1 MRRCR
6 PHQGWTTHACR
17 AARASSVLLIVSS
30 VLAACGEPTNEPAE
44 QPPLPEGVGLVE
56 VTAAQ
61 LDDLPLWRFSGE
73 PVVSIGRTV
82 GEGEYLFFRVNA
94 ARRLDSGEIVVVDG
108 QSRELRVFGEDGQFR
123 RAYGG
128 RGEGP
133 GEFAGSP
140 LTVSASDGRRV
151 AIYDVPVRRITEID
165 LLSGDFTTRLLPA
178 HCPLPGEADP
188 GSCSLAGLLP
198 KGTVFVSRGS
208 APLPPVED
216 GSLTIRP
223 SPYFLFGLLEG
234 DTTPARF
241 RTLDSIRGTTRVS
254 VGLAANL
261 FSGAALFEPGG
272 AAGFG
277 TTGLVLGDPHEFELR
292 VWDGDGTLRRV
303 IRVRA
308 PPTPVTDDLLDRY
321 RSWADT
327 ASGLPEATHL
337 YLASLEPTGAV
348 PFFGGLFLDRAE
360 RIWVQDYRPF
370 WAFGP
375 RGPAAWTVFGAD
387 GEPLARIE
395 GGAPGII
402 LEAGED
408 YVLVR
413 ATDELGVEQVRMYAI
428 ERPPATREV
437 SGR

>member
-1 MRRCR
+1 MISR
-6 PHQGWTTHACR
+6 TFR
-17 AARASSVLLIVSS
+17 AAMARSVLLVGFT
-30 VLAACGEPTNEPAE
+30 VLAACDDPTNGPAE
-44 QPPLPEGVGLVE
+44 GLPFPEGVELVE
-56 VTAAQ
+56 VSSAQ
-61 LDDLPLWRFSGE
+61 LEDIPRWSFSRQ

-82 GEGEYLFFRVNA
+82 GEEEYLFFRVNA

-108 QSRELRVFGEDGQFR
+108 QSRELRVFGEDGLFR

-133 GEFAGSP
+133 GEFAGFP
-140 LTVSASDGRRV
+140 LTVSATDGRHV

-165 LLSGDFTTRLLPA
+165 LLSGDFSTRLLPT
-178 HCPLPGEADP
+178 HCPLPEEVDP
-188 GSCSLAGLLP
+188 GSCSPAGLLP
-198 KGTVFVSRGS
+198 NGTVFVSRRS

-216 GSLTIRP
+216 GSLTMRQRP
-223 SPYFLFGLLEG
+223 YIWYGLLEG
-234 DTTPARF
+234 DSTRGRF
-241 RTLDSIRGTTRVS
+241 RALDSIRGSTTVS
-254 VGLAANL
+254 VGLAADY

-272 AAGFG
+272 AVDVGS
-277 TTGLVLGDPHEFELR
+277 TGLVLGDPHEFEIR
-292 VWDGDGTLRRV
+292 MWDGRGTLRRV

-327 ASGLPEATHL
+327 ASGLPAATHQ
-337 YLASLEPTGAV
+337 YLASLEPAGAV

-375 RGPAAWTVFGAD
+375 RGPAAWTVFGSD
-387 GEPLARIE
+387 GQPLARIE
-395 GGAPGII
+395 GGAPGSI

-428 ERPPATREV
+428 ERPPPAQDVPGT
-437 SGR
+437 